1 MRPAVGSPRL
11 LLLFILVTACAT
23 PLSTDQPPARHVIL
37 ISIDGLR
44 PEFYLDS
51 GYPAPIL
58 RKLGASG
65 ARAQT
70 VEPVFP
76 SNTNPSHA
84 TILTGLRPN
93 RHGIIFNVRF
103 EPDGTR
109 GHLVRAEREQRAG
122 EVAGRVGH
130 QRAREVGL
138 GLMQDHRRVGDG
150 RAVRVRDHAADDAGG
165 GLRLG
170 AERRGRAEQHE
181 RRARQDA

>member
-1 MRPAVGSPRL
+1 MRPAVGSLPL

-23 PLSTDQPPARHVIL
+23 PLSTEQPPARHVIL

-58 RKLGASG
+58 RKLAASG

-84 TILTGLRPN
+84 TILCGLRQHKDSKSVKVYEDPA
-93 RHGIIFNVRF
+93 
-103 EPDGTR
+103 T
-109 GHLVRAEREQRAG
+109 
-122 EVAGRVGH
+122 
-130 QRAREVGL
+130 
-138 GLMQDHRRVGDG
+138 
-150 RAVRVRDHAADDAGG
+150 RAVGFFLDCYRIHA
-165 GLRLG
+165 
-170 AERRGRAEQHE
+170 
-181 RRARQDA
+181 